1 MKKWN
6 EVPISTL
13 VFAGKRGG
21 GTKVTQADGSV
32 LRFQIPTGRVMYN
45 GISDFKSMTIEMPPE
60 FCTWWTC
67 TVEGSLSI
75 GCIPWRSNLNNK
87 DLGLRV
93 KVDPLTQF
101 FDEQKKSV
109 FPAIEEGTLK
119 GDVLSCIIEVSG
131 IYFFQDVYGLTVR
144 AHQVVIR
151 KRTGNAVVESES
163 KSRSDLSAVSDGDAL
178 KGFAF
183 I

>member
-1 MKKWN
+1 MKWS
-6 EVPISTL
+6 EVDVPAL

-21 GTKVTQADGSV
+21 GTKVTQADGTP

-45 GISDFKSMTIEMPPE
+45 GISDFKSMTLEMPPD
-60 FCTWWTC
+60 FCAWWTE
-67 TVEGSLSI
+67 TLEGISTGSE
-75 GCIPWRSNLNNK
+75 PFRSNVK
-87 DLGLRV
+87 DTGLRV

-119 GDVLSCIIEVSG
+119 GDTLSCIIEVSG
-131 IYFFQDVYGLTVR
+131 IYFFQDVYGLIVR

-151 KRTGNAVVESES
+151 KRTGMES
-163 KSRSDLSAVSDGDAL
+163 KSRSDLSVESKCDVVDGDAI

>member
-1 MKKWN
+1 MKWSD
-6 EVPISTL
+6 VDTSTL

-45 GISDFKSMTIEMPPE
+45 GISDFKSMTLEMPPE
-60 FCTWWTC
+60 FCTWWTE
-67 TVEGSLSI
+67 TLEEIASGST
-75 GCIPWRSNLNNK
+75 PFRSNVK
-87 DLGLRV
+87 DNGLRI

-131 IYFFQDVYGLTVR
+131 IYFFQDVYGLIVR

-151 KRTGNAVVESES
+151 KRTGPVAVESKCVVE
-163 KSRSDLSAVSDGDAL
+163 DDAL

>member
-1 MKKWN
+1 MKWSD
-6 EVPISTL
+6 VDTSTL

-21 GTKVTQADGSV
+21 GTKVTQGDGSA

-45 GISDFKSMTIEMPPE
+45 GISDFKSVTLEMPSE
-60 FCTWWTC
+60 FCTWWT
-67 TVEGSLSI
+67 EKLEEISA
-75 GCIPWRSNLNNK
+75 GCEPFRSNIK
-87 DLGLRV
+87 DNGLRI

-119 GDVLSCIIEVSG
+119 GDILSCIVEVSG
-131 IYFFQDVYGLTVR
+131 IYFFQDVYGLIVR

-151 KRTGNAVVESES
+151 KRTSGAAPGQKCDVT
-163 KSRSDLSAVSDGDAL
+163 DGDAL

>member
-1 MKKWN
+1 MKWS
-6 EVPISTL
+6 EVDTSTL

-21 GTKVTQADGSV
+21 GTKVTQADGTP
-32 LRFQIPTGRVMYN
+32 LRFQIPTARVMYN
-45 GISDFKSMTIEMPPE
+45 GISDFKSVTLEMPPD
-60 FCTWWTC
+60 FCTWWTE
-67 TVEGSLSI
+67 TLEEIAS
-75 GCIPWRSNLNNK
+75 GCAPFRSNVK
-87 DLGLRV
+87 DNGLRV
-93 KVDPLTQF
+93 KVDPATQF

-119 GDVLSCIIEVSG
+119 GDILSCIVEVSG
-131 IYFFQDVYGLTVR
+131 VYFFQDVYGLIVR

-151 KRTGNAVVESES
+151 KRNGPAAVAES
-163 KSRSDLSAVSDGDAL
+163 KCEVTDGDAL

>member
-1 MKKWN
+1 MKWSD
-6 EVPISTL
+6 VDTSTL

-45 GISDFKSMTIEMPPE
+45 GISDFKSMTLEMPPD
-60 FCTWWTC
+60 FCAWWTE
-67 TVEGSLSI
+67 TLEGISTGSE
-75 GCIPWRSNLNNK
+75 PFRSNVK
-87 DLGLRV
+87 DNGLRV

-119 GDVLSCIIEVSG
+119 GDILSCIIEVSG
-131 IYFFQDVYGLTVR
+131 VYFFQDVYGLIVR

-151 KRTGNAVVESES
+151 KRTNSAAVAESDSTRKPE
-163 KSRSDLSAVSDGDAL
+163 SAVADGDAL

>member
-1 MKKWN
+1 MKWS
-6 EVPISTL
+6 EVDISTL

-21 GTKVTQADGSV
+21 GTKVTQADGTP

-45 GISDFKSMTIEMPPE
+45 GISDFKSMTLEMPPD
-60 FCTWWTC
+60 FCVWWNEKLDE
-67 TVEGSLSI
+67 VASGST
-75 GCIPWRSNLNNK
+75 PFRSNVK
-87 DLGLRV
+87 DNGLRV

-119 GDVLSCIIEVSG
+119 GDTLSCIIEVSG
-131 IYFFQDVYGLTVR
+131 IYFFQDTYGLTVR

-151 KRTGNAVVESES
+151 KRTDVASS
-163 KSRSDLSAVSDGDAL
+163 KCDVSDDAL

>member
-1 MKKWN
+1 
-6 EVPISTL
+6 
-13 VFAGKRGG
+13 
-21 GTKVTQADGSV
+21 
-32 LRFQIPTGRVMYN
+32 MYN
-45 GISDFKSMTIEMPPE
+45 GLSDFKSMTLEMPSD
-60 FCTWWTC
+60 FCTWWTENMDDIASGC
-67 TVEGSLSI
+67 T
-75 GCIPWRSNLNNK
+75 PFRSNIK
-87 DLGLRV
+87 DNGLRI

-119 GDVLSCIIEVSG
+119 GDVLSCIVEVSG
-131 IYFFQDVYGLTVR
+131 IYFFQDVYGLIVR

-151 KRTGNAVVESES
+151 KRNDV
-163 KSRSDLSAVSDGDAL
+163 SAAKCDVADSDAL

>member
-1 MKKWN
+1 MKWSD
-6 EVPISTL
+6 VDTSTL

-21 GTKVTQADGSV
+21 GTKVTQADGTP

-45 GISDFKSMTIEMPPE
+45 GISDFKSMTLEMPSD
-60 FCTWWTC
+60 FCTWWSDTLDDIASGC
-67 TVEGSLSI
+67 T
-75 GCIPWRSNLNNK
+75 PFRSNVK
-87 DLGLRV
+87 DNGLRV
-93 KVDPLTQF
+93 KVDQLTQF

-119 GDVLSCIIEVSG
+119 GDVLSCIVEVSG
-131 IYFFQDVYGLTVR
+131 IYFFQDVYGLIVR

-151 KRTGNAVVESES
+151 KRNDV
-163 KSRSDLSAVSDGDAL
+163 SAVKCDVADSDAL

>member
-1 MKKWN
+1 MKWS
-6 EVPISTL
+6 EVDTSTL

-45 GISDFKSMTIEMPPE
+45 GISDFKSMTLEMPFE
-60 FCTWWTC
+60 FCTWWT
-67 TVEGSLSI
+67 EKLEEI
-75 GCIPWRSNLNNK
+75 AAGCEPFRSNIK
-87 DLGLRV
+87 DNGIRI
-93 KVDPLTQF
+93 KVDQLTHF

-109 FPAIEEGTLK
+109 FPVIEEGTLK

-131 IYFFQDVYGLTVR
+131 IYFFQDVYGLIVR

-151 KRTGNAVVESES
+151 KRNDVAAAKCDV
-163 KSRSDLSAVSDGDAL
+163 ADGDAL

>member
-1 MKKWN
+1 MKWSD
-6 EVPISTL
+6 VDTSTL

-21 GTKVTQADGSV
+21 GTKVTQADGSL

-45 GISDFKSMTIEMPPE
+45 GISDFKSMTLEMPSD
-60 FCTWWTC
+60 FCTWWTETLEEIASGC
-67 TVEGSLSI
+67 T
-75 GCIPWRSNLNNK
+75 PFRSNVK
-87 DLGLRV
+87 DNGLRI

-119 GDVLSCIIEVSG
+119 GDVLSCIVEVSG
-131 IYFFQDVYGLTVR
+131 VYFFQDIYGLIVR

-151 KRTGNAVVESES
+151 KRTNVAVAAES
-163 KSRSDLSAVSDGDAL
+163 KCDVVDGDAL

>member
-1 MKKWN
+1 MKWS
-6 EVPISTL
+6 EVAVSTL
-13 VFAGKRGG
+13 VYAGKRGG
-21 GTKVTQADGSV
+21 GTKVTQADGTP
-32 LRFQIPTGRVMYN
+32 LRFQIPTARVMYN
-45 GISDFKSMTIEMPPE
+45 GISDFKSVTLEMPPE
-60 FCTWWTC
+60 FCAWWT
-67 TVEGSLSI
+67 ENLEEI
-75 GCIPWRSNLNNK
+75 AAGCEPFRSNLK
-87 DLGLRV
+87 DNGLRV
-93 KVDPLTQF
+93 KVDPATQF

-119 GDVLSCIIEVSG
+119 GDILSCIVEVSG

-151 KRTGNAVVESES
+151 KRNDVESSTRKPES
-163 KSRSDLSAVSDGDAL
+163 SAVTDGDAL

>member
-1 MKKWN
+1 MKWSD
-6 EVPISTL
+6 IDTSTL

-21 GTKVTQADGSV
+21 GTKVTQADGTP

-45 GISDFKSMTIEMPPE
+45 GISDFKSVTLEMPLY
-60 FCTWWTC
+60 FCTWWTETLDEIC
-67 TVEGSLSI
+67 SGST
-75 GCIPWRSNLNNK
+75 PFRSNVK
-87 DLGLRV
+87 DNGLRV

-101 FDEQKKSV
+101 FDEQKRSV

-119 GDVLSCIIEVSG
+119 GDVLSCIVEVSG
-131 IYFFQDVYGLTVR
+131 VYFFQDVYGLIVR

-151 KRTGNAVVESES
+151 KRT
-163 KSRSDLSAVSDGDAL
+163 DVSVAKCDVTDGDAL

>member
-1 MKKWN
+1 
-6 EVPISTL
+6 
-13 VFAGKRGG
+13 
-21 GTKVTQADGSV
+21 
-32 LRFQIPTGRVMYN
+32 MYN
-45 GISDFKSMTIEMPPE
+45 GLSDFKSMTLEMPPE
-60 FCTWWTC
+60 FCTWWT
-67 TVEGSLSI
+67 ENMDEISSGST
-75 GCIPWRSNLNNK
+75 PFRSNIK
-87 DLGLRV
+87 DNGIRV
-93 KVDPLTQF
+93 KVDQLTQF

-131 IYFFQDVYGLTVR
+131 IYFFQDVYGLIVR

-151 KRTGNAVVESES
+151 KR
-163 KSRSDLSAVSDGDAL
+163 SDVAAPSCDDAL

>member
-1 MKKWN
+1 MKWSD
-6 EVPISTL
+6 VDTSTL

-45 GISDFKSMTIEMPPE
+45 GISDFKSMTLEMPPD
-60 FCTWWTC
+60 FCTWWTE
-67 TVEGSLSI
+67 TLEEIASGST
-75 GCIPWRSNLNNK
+75 PFRSNVK
-87 DLGLRV
+87 DNGLRI

-119 GDVLSCIIEVSG
+119 GDILSCIIEVSG
-131 IYFFQDVYGLTVR
+131 VYFFQDVYGLIVR

-151 KRTGNAVVESES
+151 KRNGPVAVAES
-163 KSRSDLSAVSDGDAL
+163 KCEVTDGDAI

>member
-1 MKKWN
+1 MSNNKYMKWS
-6 EVPISTL
+6 EVDVPAL

-21 GTKVTQADGSV
+21 GTKVTQADGTP

-45 GISDFKSMTIEMPPE
+45 GISDFKSMTLEMPPD
-60 FCTWWTC
+60 FCTWWTE
-67 TVEGSLSI
+67 TLEGIST
-75 GCIPWRSNLNNK
+75 GCIPFRSNVK
-87 DLGLRV
+87 DNGLRV

-119 GDVLSCIIEVSG
+119 GDILSCIIEVSG
-131 IYFFQDVYGLTVR
+131 IYFFQDVYGLIVR

-151 KRTGNAVVESES
+151 KRTGVESTRKPE
-163 KSRSDLSAVSDGDAL
+163 SAVADGDAL

>member
-1 MKKWN
+1 MKWS
-6 EVPISTL
+6 EVDTSTL

-45 GISDFKSMTIEMPPE
+45 GISDFKSMTLEMPSE
-60 FCTWWTC
+60 FCTWWT
-67 TVEGSLSI
+67 ENMDEIASGST
-75 GCIPWRSNLNNK
+75 PFRSNIK
-87 DLGLRV
+87 DNGIRI
-93 KVDPLTQF
+93 KVDQLTHF

-109 FPAIEEGTLK
+109 FPVIEEGTLK

-131 IYFFQDVYGLTVR
+131 IYFFQDVYGLIVR

-151 KRTGNAVVESES
+151 KRTGNAAAAES
-163 KSRSDLSAVSDGDAL
+163 KCDVADGDAL

>member
-1 MKKWN
+1 MKWSD
-6 EVPISTL
+6 VDTSTL

-21 GTKVTQADGSV
+21 GTKVTQADGTP

-45 GISDFKSMTIEMPPE
+45 GISDFKSMTLEMPPE
-60 FCTWWTC
+60 FCTWWTE
-67 TVEGSLSI
+67 TLEEIASGST
-75 GCIPWRSNLNNK
+75 PFRSNVK
-87 DLGLRV
+87 DNGLRI

-131 IYFFQDVYGLTVR
+131 VYFFQDVYGLIVR

-151 KRTGNAVVESES
+151 KRTGMES
-163 KSRSDLSAVSDGDAL
+163 KSRSDLSVDSKCDVTDGDAI

>member
-1 MKKWN
+1 MKWS
-6 EVPISTL
+6 EVDTSTL

-21 GTKVTQADGSV
+21 GTKVTQADGSL

-45 GISDFKSMTIEMPPE
+45 GLSDFKSMTLEMPPE
-60 FCTWWTC
+60 FCTWWTE
-67 TVEGSLSI
+67 TLEEISSGST
-75 GCIPWRSNLNNK
+75 PFRSNVK
-87 DLGLRV
+87 DNGLRV
-93 KVDPLTQF
+93 KVDQLTHF

-119 GDVLSCIIEVSG
+119 GDVISCIIEVSG
-131 IYFFQDVYGLTVR
+131 IYFFQDVYGLIVR

-151 KRTGNAVVESES
+151 KRTDVAAS
-163 KSRSDLSAVSDGDAL
+163 KCDVADGDAL

>member
-1 MKKWN
+1 MKWS
-6 EVPISTL
+6 EVDISTL
-13 VFAGKRGG
+13 VFSGKRGG

-45 GISDFKSMTIEMPPE
+45 GISDFKSMTLEMPSE
-60 FCTWWTC
+60 FCTWWT
-67 TVEGSLSI
+67 EKLEEI
-75 GCIPWRSNLNNK
+75 AAGCEPFRSNIK
-87 DLGLRV
+87 DNGIRI
-93 KVDPLTQF
+93 KVDQLTQF

-131 IYFFQDVYGLTVR
+131 IYFFQDVYGLIVR

-151 KRTGNAVVESES
+151 KRTDVAAS
-163 KSRSDLSAVSDGDAL
+163 KCDVADGDAL

>member
-1 MKKWN
+1 M
-6 EVPISTL
+6 
-13 VFAGKRGG
+13 GR
-21 GTKVTQADGSV
+21 KVHPPPPCQLTYRWV
-32 LRFQIPTGRVMYN
+32 LLQQLPPRA
-45 GISDFKSMTIEMPPE
+45 GISEREPGKIAS
-60 FCTWWTC
+60 
-67 TVEGSLSI
+67 GST
-75 GCIPWRSNLNNK
+75 PFRSNIK
-87 DLGLRV
+87 DNGLRV

-119 GDVLSCIIEVSG
+119 GDILSCIVEVSG

-151 KRTGNAVVESES
+151 KRTSSAAAES
-163 KSRSDLSAVSDGDAL
+163 KCDVTDGDAL

>member
-1 MKKWN
+1 MKWS
-6 EVPISTL
+6 EVDTSTL

-21 GTKVTQADGSV
+21 GTKVTQADGSL

-45 GISDFKSMTIEMPPE
+45 GISDFKSMTLEMPVD
-60 FCTWWTC
+60 FCTWWKENLEEVAT
-67 TVEGSLSI
+67 
-75 GCIPWRSNLNNK
+75 GCEPFRSNVK
-87 DLGLRV
+87 DNGIRI
-93 KVDPLTQF
+93 KVDQLTQF

-109 FPAIEEGTLK
+109 FPVIEEGALK

-131 IYFFQDVYGLTVR
+131 IYFFQDVYGLIVR

-151 KRTGNAVVESES
+151 KRTDVA
-163 KSRSDLSAVSDGDAL
+163 DGDAL

>member
-1 MKKWN
+1 MKWS
-6 EVPISTL
+6 EVDTSTL

-21 GTKVTQADGSV
+21 GTKVTQADGSL

-45 GISDFKSMTIEMPPE
+45 GLSDFKSMTLEMPPE
-60 FCTWWTC
+60 FCTWWTE
-67 TVEGSLSI
+67 TLEEISSGST
-75 GCIPWRSNLNNK
+75 PFRSNVK
-87 DLGLRV
+87 DNGLRV
-93 KVDPLTQF
+93 KVDQLTQF

-119 GDVLSCIIEVSG
+119 GDTLSCIIEVSG
-131 IYFFQDVYGLTVR
+131 IYFFQDVYGLIVR

-151 KRTGNAVVESES
+151 KRTGVESTRKPES
-163 KSRSDLSAVSDGDAL
+163 VEQKCDVADGDAL

>member
-1 MKKWN
+1 MKWS
-6 EVPISTL
+6 EVDISTL
-13 VFAGKRGG
+13 VFSGKRGG

-45 GISDFKSMTIEMPPE
+45 GISDFKSMTLEMPSE
-60 FCTWWTC
+60 FCTWWT
-67 TVEGSLSI
+67 EKLEEI
-75 GCIPWRSNLNNK
+75 AAGCEPFRSNIK
-87 DLGLRV
+87 DNGIRI
-93 KVDPLTQF
+93 KVDQLTQF

-131 IYFFQDVYGLTVR
+131 IYFFQDVYGLIVR

-151 KRTGNAVVESES
+151 KRTDVVAS
-163 KSRSDLSAVSDGDAL
+163 KCDVADGDAL

>member
-1 MKKWN
+1 
-6 EVPISTL
+6 
-13 VFAGKRGG
+13 
-21 GTKVTQADGSV
+21 
-32 LRFQIPTGRVMYN
+32 MYN
-45 GISDFKSMTIEMPPE
+45 GLSDFKSMTLEMPSD
-60 FCTWWTC
+60 FCTWWTE
-67 TVEGSLSI
+67 TLEEIASGST
-75 GCIPWRSNLNNK
+75 PFRSNIK
-87 DLGLRV
+87 DNGLRI

-119 GDVLSCIIEVSG
+119 GDILSCIIEVSG
-131 IYFFQDVYGLTVR
+131 VYFFQDVYGLIVR

-151 KRTGNAVVESES
+151 KRNGPVAVAES
-163 KSRSDLSAVSDGDAL
+163 KCEVTDGDAL

>member
-1 MKKWN
+1 MKWS
-6 EVPISTL
+6 EVDISTL

-45 GISDFKSMTIEMPPE
+45 GISDFKSMTLEMPSE
-60 FCTWWTC
+60 FCTWWTEKLEE
-67 TVEGSLSI
+67 VAA
-75 GCIPWRSNLNNK
+75 GCEPFRSNIK
-87 DLGLRV
+87 DNGIRI
-93 KVDPLTQF
+93 KVDQLTHF

-109 FPAIEEGTLK
+109 FPVIEEGTLK

-131 IYFFQDVYGLTVR
+131 IYFFQDVYGLIVR

-151 KRTGNAVVESES
+151 KRNDVAATKCDVA
-163 KSRSDLSAVSDGDAL
+163 DGDAL

>member
-1 MKKWN
+1 MKWSD
-6 EVPISTL
+6 VDTSTL

-45 GISDFKSMTIEMPPE
+45 GISDFKSMTLEMPPD
-60 FCTWWTC
+60 FCAWWTE
-67 TVEGSLSI
+67 TLEEIASGST
-75 GCIPWRSNLNNK
+75 PFRSNVK
-87 DLGLRV
+87 DNGLRV

-119 GDVLSCIIEVSG
+119 GDILSCIVEVSG
-131 IYFFQDVYGLTVR
+131 VYFFQDVYGLIVR

-151 KRTGNAVVESES
+151 KRASSAVAAES
-163 KSRSDLSAVSDGDAL
+163 KCDVVDGDAL

>member
-1 MKKWN
+1 MKWS
-6 EVPISTL
+6 EVDTSTL

-45 GISDFKSMTIEMPPE
+45 GISDFKSMTLEMPSE
-60 FCTWWTC
+60 FCTWWT
-67 TVEGSLSI
+67 ENMDEIASGST
-75 GCIPWRSNLNNK
+75 PFRSNIK
-87 DLGLRV
+87 DNGIRI
-93 KVDPLTQF
+93 KVDQLTHF

-109 FPAIEEGTLK
+109 FPVIEEGTLK

-131 IYFFQDVYGLTVR
+131 IYFFQDVYGLIVR

-151 KRTGNAVVESES
+151 KRNDV
-163 KSRSDLSAVSDGDAL
+163 AVSKCDVADGDAL

>member
-1 MKKWN
+1 MKWS
-6 EVPISTL
+6 EVDTSTL

-21 GTKVTQADGSV
+21 GTKVTQADGAP

-45 GISDFKSMTIEMPPE
+45 GISDFKSMTLEMPPD
-60 FCTWWTC
+60 FCAWWSDKMDDA
-67 TVEGSLSI
+67 VASGST
-75 GCIPWRSNLNNK
+75 PFRSNVK
-87 DLGLRV
+87 DNGLRV

-119 GDVLSCIIEVSG
+119 GDTLSCIIEVSG

-151 KRTGNAVVESES
+151 KRTNSIAV
-163 KSRSDLSAVSDGDAL
+163 DPLCAVADGDNL

>member
-1 MKKWN
+1 MKWN
-6 EVPISTL
+6 EVDTSTL
-13 VFAGKRGG
+13 VYAGKRGG
-21 GTKVTQADGSV
+21 GTKVTQADGTP

-45 GISDFKSMTIEMPPE
+45 GISDFKSMTLEMPPD
-60 FCTWWTC
+60 FCAWWSDKMDD
-67 TVEGSLSI
+67 VLASGST
-75 GCIPWRSNLNNK
+75 PFRSNVK
-87 DLGLRV
+87 DNGLRV
-93 KVDPLTQF
+93 KVDQLTQF

-119 GDVLSCIIEVSG
+119 GDTLSCIIEVSG
-131 IYFFQDVYGLTVR
+131 VYFFQDVYGLIVR

-151 KRTGNAVVESES
+151 KRTNAVV
-163 KSRSDLSAVSDGDAL
+163 DPLCAVSDDNL